1 MKKLIALLIMAL
13 MCTTLFAVFNPAY
26 SDYQFYNVQEFK
38 VDRSYLEAALAD
50 AADGNEKAEILWR
63 LSRTV
68 LTITDDISDAKEN
81 KQARLDGYGLAQS
94 YAEESIAIN
103 PSADAYHWL
112 ASCMGRIGQVNGPL
126 NSLSKAKPMLGY
138 VEIVQNDF
146 GADMSDSWYVLGLL
160 YNQLPGGP
168 ISFGNN
174 DYAISY
180 MRRCLDTQDT
190 INRSN
195 LTNFLELSNQLYDR
209 NWDAKKRAKEFD
221 KMEKKYNKESIPT
234 EKMKYYEGKDGKDG
248 KPFYSSVTLDKMD
261 DRQEA
266 VMLLKYALMVYEAKP
281 NKLESET
288 KQAKVIEQRI
298 ADIT

>member
-1 MKKLIALLIMAL
+1 MRKLIALFIVAL

-26 SDYQFYNVQEFK
+26 SDYQFYNVQEFE
-38 VDRSYLEAALAD
+38 VDRAYLEKALAEAVD
-50 AADGNEKAEILWR
+50 ENEKAEILWR

-68 LTITDDISDAKEN
+68 LTITDSIPEGKEN
-81 KQARLDGYGLAQS
+81 KEARLEGYGLAQS
-94 YAEESIAIN
+94 YAEESIAIAPGAN
-103 PSADAYHWL
+103 AYHWL
-112 ASCMGRIGQVNGPL
+112 ASSMGRIGQVNGPL

-138 VEIVQNDF
+138 VEKVQNDF
-146 GADMSDSWYVLGLL
+146 NADMSDSWYVLGIL

-168 ISFGNN
+168 ISFGNK

-195 LTNFLELSNQLYDR
+195 LTNFIELSNQLYDR

-221 KMEKKYNKESIPT
+221 KMEKKYSKESIPT

-248 KPFYSSVTLDKMD
+248 KPFYSSVTLDKMS
-261 DRQEA
+261 DRQES
-266 VMLLKYALMVYEAKP
+266 VMLLKYALMVYQAKP
-281 NKLESET
+281 NKLESEN
-288 KQAKVIEQRI
+288 KQAAVIEQRI